1 MKAKQ
6 KNLRIF
12 DIEVISDDEFFAYM
26 NKNEIL
32 LKDFF
37 LLLNGHISDA
47 VTNYLDEHG
56 FCYKLAKDCH
66 IKIPTKQTSGEKR
79 AIMEQKQPQTQAV
92 STAKKQVEIIREPL
106 KTLVIHQPVRSGVEI
121 THAGDVTIFG
131 RVNSAAKV
139 LADGNVEV
147 YGIIDGLIQC
157 DGEYMIVKELG
168 KGHIIFNGDILD
180 RELFDGNLKK
190 VTYGK
195 EGVEVK
201 DLFET
206 THY

>member
-12 DIEVISDDEFFAYM
+12 DIEVINDDDFFTYM
-26 NKNEIL
+26 NKNMIL

-37 LLLNGHISDA
+37 LLIDGHISNA
-47 VTNYLDEHG
+47 VIDYLDEKG
-56 FCYKLAKDCH
+56 FCYKLKKDCH
-66 IKIPTKQTSGEKR
+66 IKIPTKHSSGEKR
-79 AIMEQKQPQTQAV
+79 AIIDQQAPNQSV
-92 STAKKQVEIIREPL
+92 SSAQRVEIVKEPV

-121 THAGDVTIFG
+121 THEGDVTIFG

-139 LADGNVEV
+139 MAEGNVEV

-168 KGHIIFNGDILD
+168 KGHIVFNGDILD

-190 VTYGK
+190 ITYGK
-195 EGVEVK
+195 EGVVVK

>member
-12 DIEVISDDEFFAYM
+12 EIELTTDDDFFAYM
-26 NKNEIL
+26 EKNKIL

-37 LLLNGHISDA
+37 LLIHGHISDD
-47 VTNYLDEHG
+47 VVKYLDKEG
-56 FCYKLAKDCH
+56 FCYKLAKDCP
-66 IKIPTKQTSGEKR
+66 IKTTSRQTSGEKS
-79 AIMEQKQPQTQAV
+79 AIIEQKDTPKAQPARKHTVIAERV
-92 STAKKQVEIIREPL
+92 
-106 KTLVIHQPVRSGVEI
+106 KTLVIQQPIRSGVEVE
-121 THAGDVTIFG
+121 HAGDVTIFG

-139 LADGNVEV
+139 LAEGNVEV
-147 YGIIDGLIQC
+147 YGVIDGLVQC

-168 KGHIIFNGDILD
+168 KGHIIFNGEILD
-180 RELFDGNLKK
+180 REHFDGKVKK
-190 VTYGK
+190 ISYGK
-195 EGVEVK
+195 KGVEIK